1 MQKPA
6 SCQNTG
12 VHHVGLYA
20 KDPAASAEFYRDLLG
35 MQIVGGSEADHPLG
49 ASAFLCSRP
58 GEESHEIALFANPIF
73 RHVAFKVC
81 SLAELRLFH
90 ARVLAGKLPIKFAF
104 TPRGVFRL
112 LFRRPG
118 WEHDRGLLADRS
130 AAKLSPALRGA
141 A

>member
-1 MQKPA
+1 
-6 SCQNTG
+6 
-12 VHHVGLYA
+12 
-20 KDPAASAEFYRDLLG
+20 
-35 MQIVGGSEADHPLG
+35 
-49 ASAFLCSRP
+49 
-58 GEESHEIALFANPIF
+58 
-73 RHVAFKVC
+73 
-81 SLAELRLFH
+81 LFH